1 MVRELTPTEFVARR
15 ASGADVVLLDVRDD
29 WELAIATVPGTVHI
43 PMNEIAERANELDP
57 ARETIVLC
65 RSGRRSLEVARF
77 LEQSGFMSVAN
88 LTGGILA
95 WSRELDPSIPE
106 Y

>member
-1 MVRELTPTEFVARR
+1 VVRAITPTEFVARR

-29 WELAIATVPGTVHI
+29 WELAIATVPDTVHI
-43 PMNEIAERANELDP
+43 PMSEIAERANELDP

-77 LEQSGFMSVAN
+77 LEQSGFMAVAN

>member
-1 MVRELTPTEFVARR
+1 MVQAVTPTEFEARR
-15 ASGADVVLLDVRDD
+15 QAGSRAVLLDVRDD
-29 WELAIATVPGTVHI
+29 WELAIASIPGVVHVP
-43 PMNEIAERANELDP
+43 MSQIAQRLSELDP
-57 ARETIVLC
+57 QSEIVVLC
-65 RSGRRSLEVARF
+65 RSGQRSLQVARF
-77 LEQSGFMSVAN
+77 LEQSGFRSVAN